1 MQRHVTYST
10 INVLG
15 LGIGFLASFFIL
27 IWVQDELKYDQQYEG
42 VEDVYR
48 LMRTSTYGPDQIY
61 TWPAVTAK
69 LDDVLDEEYPEIESV
84 ALVSWQQ
91 DMSFSRDDIRFR
103 ETGRHAG
110 QDFFEILKHDF
121 LSGISKTALDLSDS
135 VVLSNEMARKYFPAI
150 YTGDVSDDVGA
161 ALVLG
166 QTLTLDN
173 RMEVTVTG
181 VVRDIQQQAS
191 FQFDFVLPIEEF
203 ISRNGW
209 VDDWGNSGLKLF
221 ARLTPGADYRIVSE
235 KIRLIIQENTESDSD
250 ILFLQPYTDI
260 YLKSNYESGIL
271 TGGRIETLNIF
282 SMVGIFILFIAA
294 INFMNLATARSAQRA
309 LEVSIRKTFG
319 SSRMHLAGQFIGE
332 AVLTSVLAL
341 VLAGVAVMLLLPGFN
356 ALTEKEI
363 TYR

>member
-15 LGIGFLASFFIL
+15 LGVGFLASFFIL

-91 DMSFSRDDIRFR
+91 DMSFSRDDIKFR

-110 QDFFEILKHDF
+110 KDFFEILKHDF

-150 YTGDVSDDVGA
+150 YTGEVSDEFGA
-161 ALVLG
+161 AEVLG

-191 FQFDFVLPIEEF
+191 FQFDFVLPIEEY
-203 ISRNGW
+203 ISRNDW
-209 VDDWGNSGLKLF
+209 VDDWGNNGLRLY
-221 ARLTPGADYRIVSE
+221 ARLTPGLTITSFQ
-235 KIRLIIQENTESDSD
+235 K
-250 ILFLQPYTDI
+250 
-260 YLKSNYESGIL
+260 KSG
-271 TGGRIETLNIF
+271 
-282 SMVGIFILFIAA
+282 
-294 INFMNLATARSAQRA
+294 
-309 LEVSIRKTFG
+309 
-319 SSRMHLAGQFIGE
+319 
-332 AVLTSVLAL
+332 
-341 VLAGVAVMLLLPGFN
+341 
-356 ALTEKEI
+356 
-363 TYR
+363 